1 MIKTLNKHRF
11 VYGIVVDNLVYSSY
25 YNNKFV
31 FGDVVDYANK
41 LVFEPECEYTLN
53 FVGLLVFNL
62 YTKDKDFIRV
72 KDITQYDVDS
82 IAGLNSLPDKDLY
95 KLKCYISDLDSY
107 FKGDRALVKTNID
120 SKFFDLPTNPI
131 LYYSEYLDDVSEY
144 TRSSDYDYIFKPINI
159 SSFSRD
165 KLINSIV
172 IFGTNN
178 TPEYNSSDINDA
190 FIYNPIKNKFKRYIK
205 KTVSDGS
212 VYFINLD
219 THKVI
224 AENKFIDK
232 YVCNKNPLKCKVYK
246 DYYIKTNACD
256 TSNCSDYLR
265 FGNKYVITLNG
276 GCNNGM
282 LSLPLDCKVVENLN
296 PNTFSKCKGT
306 ILSLVLPPKIEEI
319 RLENLR
325 YNDIIYISDKTKLDV
340 VRDFVKFTLRKVE
353 LEQYK
358 DKISSDNMS
367 DILSTL
373 PKNINAV
380 IY

>member
-1 MIKTLNKHRF
+1 MDKHRF
-11 VYGIVVDNLVYSSY
+11 VYGIVVNSLAYGSY
-25 YNNKFV
+25 YKNKFV
-31 FGDVVDYANK
+31 FGSVVEDINK

-62 YTKDKDFIRV
+62 YTKDKEFIRI

-82 IAGLNSLPDKDLY
+82 IAGLNSLPDKDSY
-95 KLKCYISDLDSY
+95 NLKYSISSLNS
-107 FKGDRALVKTNID
+107 FSIKVNASID
-120 SKFFDLPTNPI
+120 SRFLDLPTNPI
-131 LYYSEYLDDVSEY
+131 LYYSEYLDDISEY
-144 TRSSDYDYIFKPINI
+144 TRSSDYDYIFKPIDI
-159 SSFSRD
+159 SGFSRD
-165 KLINSIV
+165 KLLNSIV

-178 TPEYNSSDINDA
+178 MPEYNSSDINDA

-224 AENKFIDK
+224 AENKFTDK

-276 GCNNGM
+276 GCTNGM
-282 LSLPLDCKVVENLN
+282 LSLPLDCKVIENLN

-325 YNDIIYISDKTKLDV
+325 YNDIIYMSDKTKLNV
-340 VRDFVKFTLRKVE
+340 VRDFVKFTLRKVD

-358 DKISSDNMS
+358 DKLSSDNMS
-367 DILSTL
+367 DILSAL
-373 PKNINAV
+373 PKNVNAV

>member
-1 MIKTLNKHRF
+1 M
-11 VYGIVVDNLVYSSY
+11 
-25 YNNKFV
+25 
-31 FGDVVDYANK
+31 
-41 LVFEPECEYTLN
+41 
-53 FVGLLVFNL
+53 
-62 YTKDKDFIRV
+62 
-72 KDITQYDVDS
+72 
-82 IAGLNSLPDKDLY
+82 
-95 KLKCYISDLDSY
+95 
-107 FKGDRALVKTNID
+107 
-120 SKFFDLPTNPI
+120 
-131 LYYSEYLDDVSEY
+131 
-144 TRSSDYDYIFKPINI
+144 
-159 SSFSRD
+159 
-165 KLINSIV
+165 
-172 IFGTNN
+172 
-178 TPEYNSSDINDA
+178 PEYSSSDINDA

-205 KTVSDGS
+205 KTISDGS

-224 AENKFIDK
+224 AENKFTDK

-340 VRDFVKFTLRKVE
+340 VRDFVKFTLRKVD
-353 LEQYK
+353 LEQCK
-358 DKISSDNMS
+358 DKISSDNMG
-367 DILSTL
+367 DILSIL